1 MKKVSTGPV
10 SPAFER
16 ERVAAERRIEAFMS
30 TPVKAAETKARPA
43 KAAKRSKSA
52 AGKKK
57 GGGGGG
63 GRGGAVSKASAVRT
77 KRAAKKQVKK
87 AVRRTGMKPTPAL
100 AVLKGSQKQT
110 RRASR
115 TREANKE
122 RAALQTEWR
131 PRGVGSA
138 SAAGRAADGGGGGG
152 GGYGGGYAMVK
163 RKARGSAPPKPAMA
177 PRVPA
182 KATSSKKGK
191 SSAKRKTPAAAVE
204 CHFRAEMP
212 PELKLKQTVSVD
224 VTVSREAIAATPG
237 MATAAAAADVDPTQK
252 LIVEVVPLR
261 NLKNKGARRMEIEVP
276 EADTP
281 ARVSFDVTAVAAG
294 EGELSV
300 QVRQG
305 SIPLATME
313 LKPRIVAKPSSAAR
327 TLVASAEVAEFPTA
341 EEPLDELRIIEQ
353 QVGTSVSYLFMLDLH
368 SLGVREEFESQ
379 PLPGARD
386 EYITKILNE
395 IGDSWSGEGPAGVE
409 SFERSLRAIGG
420 QMFDQLLPRAMQELL
435 WARRKDIRSVQ
446 VFSREPFI
454 PWELVYLKDP
464 TKRVAPEGNPFL
476 GELGLLRWIYK
487 GYPPMQ
493 LRVRKSKVRYVA
505 PEYGADLYLEQSAK
519 ERELLK
525 KLFTATQVKS
535 KLNDIERLLEKPD
548 AFDLLHFCG
557 HGEAAGTES
566 SQARLLIDGRMDG
579 DRFVGDAL
587 KATTVEQSAQLGGKM
602 RPIVVLNA
610 CESARRNRE
619 FAGMGGF
626 ADAFVKAGAGAFV
639 GTHWSVGD
647 APAFAFIDAF
657 YQGLLKS
664 ASKKQTLAKVVQ
676 QARLAAR
683 GKQDATWLAYVVY
696 GHPHAIVTVE

>member
-1 MKKVSTGPV
+1 M
-10 SPAFER
+10 
-16 ERVAAERRIEAFMS
+16 
-30 TPVKAAETKARPA
+30 
-43 KAAKRSKSA
+43 
-52 AGKKK
+52 
-57 GGGGGG
+57 
-63 GRGGAVSKASAVRT
+63 RT
-77 KRAAKKQVKK
+77 KRAAKKPVKK
-87 AVRRTGMKPTPAL
+87 AVRRTGEKLYAIRDAQRPLKDIQTYRRARRTNLRKQVKKARVFRQMKPA
-100 AVLKGSQKQT
+100 
-110 RRASR
+110 RASVVR
-115 TREANKE
+115 LPAP
-122 RAALQTEWR
+122 APA
-131 PRGVGSA
+131 P
-138 SAAGRAADGGGGGG
+138 ADDGGGGG

-191 SSAKRKTPAAAVE
+191 SSAKRKKPAAAVE

-487 GYPPMQ
+487 GYPPLQ

-587 KATTVEQSAQLGGKM
+587 KATTVEQSAQLAGKM